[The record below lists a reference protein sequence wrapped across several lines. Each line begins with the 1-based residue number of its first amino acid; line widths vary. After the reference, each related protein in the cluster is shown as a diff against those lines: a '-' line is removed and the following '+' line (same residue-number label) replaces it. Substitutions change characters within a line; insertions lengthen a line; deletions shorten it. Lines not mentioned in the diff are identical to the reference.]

1 MRARIAT
8 IPDGVYEG
16 SAVVDS
22 DGVVDEPLLIRMK
35 VTKTGEELHFDMTG
49 SSPPCRGPMNSV
61 IATTYSSIYLDVK
74 HIFPAVPINSGTFEP
89 LKITDPHGPFLSATY
104 PRPVPP
110 SAAEVSQRTAEPGS
124 KALVQAGR

>member
-1 MRARIAT
+1 MLFALICLVFSFFFLMLRRPPRSTRTDTLFPYTTLFRSIEELKQRASQQMRARIAT

-61 IATTYSSIYLDVK
+61 IEIGRASCR
-74 HIFPAVPINSGTFEP
+74 E
-89 LKITDPHGPFLSATY
+89 
-104 PRPVPP
+104 R
-110 SAAEVSQRTAEPGS
+110 VSQYE
-124 KALVQAGR
+124 